1 MKVDVQVIDTVTKKI
16 EVTFSG
22 DDIRKIEEKIYDEL
36 KRQAKIKGFRPGKV
50 PRNIITAYYKDYIED
65 ELKKRL
71 VNSTMLDALEES
83 KVRPLGE
90 PILSFIEE
98 NELSG
103 YVLECEVVPDIDLPD
118 YKGIEVEAEPI
129 TVSDDEV
136 NARLENIRLLHAEMR
151 MRGNDEG
158 DEGAQKGDFVVI
170 SYQGFLDGKP
180 IKEVKADSYPIELGS
195 SSVLPEFENEI
206 YGLKIGED
214 KEFFIDFPDDYPDK
228 DICGKKVKFQLHVKE
243 VRYKIL
249 PELDDDFARDMDF
262 DNLDKMKENIRE
274 ELIKEKE
281 RSRNRVIYQKIVDKI
296 LEGIDIPI
304 PKRYLESK
312 VESMLEDAKTRYP
325 SEGVTEDIKLN
336 IESTLRKDFEE
347 KAKTKIKTDILLA
360 RIAEREGIKVEDMD
374 VEERIKR
381 IAQDSRRPYTDI
393 MGFYERNNLI
403 DNLKGVILE
412 EKTLNFLKDQAI
424 IKETA

>member
-151 MRGNDEG
+151 MRGN

-347 KAKTKIKTDILLA
+347 KAKIKIKTDILLA

>member
-158 DEGAQKGDFVVI
+158 AQKGDFVVI

-180 IKEVKADSYPIELGS
+180 IKEVKADSYPIEPGS